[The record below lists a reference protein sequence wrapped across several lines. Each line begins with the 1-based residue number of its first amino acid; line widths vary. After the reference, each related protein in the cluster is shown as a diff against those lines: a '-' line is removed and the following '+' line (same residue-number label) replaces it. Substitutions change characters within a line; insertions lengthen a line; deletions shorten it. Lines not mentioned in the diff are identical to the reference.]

1 MWVLETVLRARL
13 VAFLSVL
20 NVWVVG
26 AVKVIVLG
34 LALGVQVGD
43 VLALTLEDLVL
54 LVLRVVVGVCRWS
67 VESTRLVQRLI
78 QWVVIRIESVDLVV
92 ASI

>member
-26 AVKVIVLG
+26 AVEVIVLG

-43 VLALTLEDLVL
+43 VLALALEGPPGPQGRSRNWG
-54 LVLRVVVGVCRWS
+54 RVRGPQVVRRVHPAC
-67 VESTRLVQRLI
+67 TAPLPTDHNLN
-78 QWVVIRIESVDLVV
+78 
-92 ASI
+92 

>member
-1 MWVLETVLRARL
+1 MNFHVGG
-13 VAFLSVL
+13 FILSVL
-20 NVWVVG
+20 IIWVIG
-26 AVKVIVLG
+26 AIEVVVVG

-67 VESTRLVQRLI
+67 VESTRLVQRLV

>member
-43 VLALTLEDLVL
+43 VLALALEVPPGPQGRSRNWG
-54 LVLRVVVGVCRWS
+54 RVRGPPGS
-67 VESTRLVQRLI
+67 YS
-78 QWVVIRIESVDLVV
+78 
-92 ASI
+92 ASSNGS